1 MTKISKQVAEFVRLR
16 ADNRCEYCLSHQ
28 DFTMGLL
35 QIDHVWPVAK
45 GGTDDEQ
52 NLCLACEMC
61 NEHKWQKTEGI
72 DPLTGTMVNLF
83 NPRQQRW
90 HDHFRWSESGDELI
104 GLTPCGRVTILA
116 LKLNN
121 SIART
126 VRRYWIQ
133 AGWHPPSIHE

>member
-1 MTKISKQVAEFVRLR
+1 MSKVNKQVAEFIRLR

-45 GGTDDEQ
+45 GGADDEQ

-61 NEHKWQKTEGI
+61 NDHKWQKTDGI
-72 DPLTGTMVNLF
+72 DPITGTRVNLF
-83 NPRQQRW
+83 NPRKQRW
-90 HDHFRWSESGDELI
+90 REHFRWNDSGDELI
-104 GLTPCGRVTILA
+104 GLTPCGRVTIIE

-121 SIART
+121 AIART
-126 VRRYWIQ
+126 VRHYWVQ